1 MIPIPSFGHG
11 FERAIGE
18 VVTGLITVAIIQS
31 FLASSNNLTLIIIVN
46 ILCIAGVVSLI
57 NVIPFWSIAY
67 LLGWI
72 VGILLL
78 GTKTTLLPW
87 WEVVLYFGVGIFFLF
102 VKFRNQF

>member
-1 MIPIPSFGHG
+1 MIRIPSFGNG

-31 FLASSNNLTLIIIVN
+31 LLASSNNLPLIIIVN
-46 ILCIAGVVSLI
+46 IIFIAGIVFLVD
-57 NVIPFWSIAY
+57 VIPYWSISY

-87 WEVVLYFGVGIFFLF
+87 WELILYFGVGMFFLYIKIQNHF
-102 VKFRNQF
+102 